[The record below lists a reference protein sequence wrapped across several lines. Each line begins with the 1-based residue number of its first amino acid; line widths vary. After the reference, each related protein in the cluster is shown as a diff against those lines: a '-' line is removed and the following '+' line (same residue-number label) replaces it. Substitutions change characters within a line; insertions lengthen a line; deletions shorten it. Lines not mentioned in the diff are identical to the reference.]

1 MPVIRREIHEQET
14 TPDGNIVD
22 RTIFEYEYLAE
33 EKEAIIDELNE
44 VSDSETEYDCDSDI
58 EECAGTTCEDEECC
72 PQEIKLDSA

>member
-44 VSDSETEYDCDSDI
+44 VSDSETEFEEEEEC

-72 PQEIKLDSA
+72 PLEIQLESA